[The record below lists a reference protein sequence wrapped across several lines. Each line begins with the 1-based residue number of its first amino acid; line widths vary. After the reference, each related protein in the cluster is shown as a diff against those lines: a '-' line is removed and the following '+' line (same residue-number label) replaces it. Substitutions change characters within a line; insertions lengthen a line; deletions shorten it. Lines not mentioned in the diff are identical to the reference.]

1 MAQRLLLALAA
12 RGADQAVVCAAF
24 PFFNCTLERRLPMSF
39 SSKSAFMAATL
50 ALAAVL
56 GTSSGAQASVIGSYS
71 FAGDTTDGQTF
82 NRPLDDLSG
91 LSTVGTA
98 VRYETFTFTAAFS
111 NEFTIITTGE
121 YDTFSL
127 LYATAFDPAD
137 PLTNA
142 LAANDDLELFDFARS
157 RIVFDLTAGSTY
169 VLVTTGFGNF
179 DFGAYSVTILPEP
192 ATYALIVLALGGLGG
207 LRHLRR
213 VGADRA

>member
-1 MAQRLLLALAA
+1 M
-12 RGADQAVVCAAF
+12 
-24 PFFNCTLERRLPMSF
+24 TF
-39 SSKSAFMAATL
+39 SLKSAFMAATL

-56 GTSSGAQASVIGSYS
+56 GPSSGAQASAIGSYS
-71 FAGDTTDGQTF
+71 FTGDTTDGQTF

-98 VRYETFTFTAAFS
+98 VRYETFTFTAAYTD
-111 NEFTIITTGE
+111 EFTFITTGE

-127 LYATAFDPAD
+127 LYATAFDPAN

-157 RIVFDLTAGSTY
+157 RIVFDLTAGNTY

-213 VGADRA
+213 VGANRA

>member
-1 MAQRLLLALAA
+1 
-12 RGADQAVVCAAF
+12 
-24 PFFNCTLERRLPMSF
+24 MSF

-56 GTSSGAQASVIGSYS
+56 GASSGAQASVIGSYS

-111 NEFTIITTGE
+111 NQFTITTTGE